1 MYHFYYCSVGLL
13 TVAGPI
19 ASLNSITNFVRNGYI
34 YLCRKFIHCSQNIP
48 LLFGAY
54 YGSVG
59 GGENDG
65 GFFRM
70 DIESSSSECLD
81 YDEVDGLEEEN
92 PVHSSMLNALMQKL
106 WTLVDD
112 ENGEVDLYMTDEG
125 SKLYA
130 PDETGVWMSSLFDG
144 DALDQ
149 ISNEWKLGLAFES

>member
-1 MYHFYYCSVGLL
+1 MTKVNVEVNGNSYDCEVYIS
-13 TVAGPI
+13 
-19 ASLNSITNFVRNGYI
+19 ASDGVVSEIILFSIE
-34 YLCRKFIHCSQNIP
+34 RKDEGDV
-48 LLFGAY
+48 LFGAY

>member
-1 MYHFYYCSVGLL
+1 MSEVN
-13 TVAGPI
+13 VAVNGNSYDCEVYI
-19 ASLNSITNFVRNGYI
+19 SASDGVVSEIILFSIE
-34 YLCRKFIHCSQNIP
+34 RKDEGDV
-48 LLFGAY
+48 LFGAY

>member
-1 MYHFYYCSVGLL
+1 MSKVN
-13 TVAGPI
+13 VAANGNSYDCEI
-19 ASLNSITNFVRNGYI
+19 YISASDGVVSEIILYSIE
-34 YLCRKFIHCSQNIP
+34 RKDEGDV
-48 LLFGAY
+48 LFGAY

-112 ENGEVDLYMTDEG
+112 ENGEVDLYMTNEG
-125 SKLYA
+125 SKLYT

-149 ISNEWKLGLAFES
+149 ISSEWKLGLAFES

>member
-1 MYHFYYCSVGLL
+1 MSKVKLAVNGNSYDCEIYIS
-13 TVAGPI
+13 
-19 ASLNSITNFVRNGYI
+19 ASDGVVSEIILYTIE
-34 YLCRKFIHCSQNIP
+34 RKDEGDV
-48 LLFGAY
+48 LFGAY

-70 DIESSSSECLD
+70 DIESSTSECLD

-92 PVHSSMLNALMQKL
+92 PAHSSILNALMQKL
-106 WTLVDD
+106 WTIVDD
-112 ENGEVDLYMTDEG
+112 EDNESDLYITDEG

-130 PDETGVWMSSLFDG
+130 PDDTGIWMSSLFDG
-144 DALDQ
+144 DAFDE

>member
-1 MYHFYYCSVGLL
+1 MSKVN
-13 TVAGPI
+13 VAVNENSYDCDI
-19 ASLNSITNFVRNGYI
+19 YISASDGVVSEIILYTIE
-34 YLCRKFIHCSQNIP
+34 RKNEGDV
-48 LLFGAY
+48 LFGAY

>member
-1 MYHFYYCSVGLL
+1 MTKVN
-13 TVAGPI
+13 VAVNE
-19 ASLNSITNFVRNGYI
+19 NSYGCEVYI
-34 YLCRKFIHCSQNIP
+34 SATDGVVSEIILYSIERKDEGDV
-48 LLFGAY
+48 LFGAY

-92 PVHSSMLNALMQKL
+92 PAHSSILNALMQKL

-112 ENGEVDLYMTDEG
+112 ENGEVDLYITDEG

>member
-1 MYHFYYCSVGLL
+1 MSKVN
-13 TVAGPI
+13 VAANGNSYDCEI
-19 ASLNSITNFVRNGYI
+19 YISASDGVVSEIILYSIE
-34 YLCRKFIHCSQNIP
+34 RKDEGDV
-48 LLFGAY
+48 LFGAY

-112 ENGEVDLYMTDEG
+112 ENGEVDFFITNEG

>member
-1 MYHFYYCSVGLL
+1 MSKVNLAVNG
-13 TVAGPI
+13 
-19 ASLNSITNFVRNGYI
+19 NSYDCDIYI
-34 YLCRKFIHCSQNIP
+34 SATDGVVSEIIIYTIERKDEGDV
-48 LLFGAY
+48 LFGAY

-70 DIESSSSECLD
+70 DIESSTSECLD

-92 PVHSSMLNALMQKL
+92 PAHSSILNALMQKL
-106 WTLVDD
+106 WTIVDD
-112 ENGEVDLYMTDEG
+112 EDGEVDLYITDEG

-130 PDETGVWMSSLFDG
+130 PDDTGIWMSSLFDG
-144 DALDQ
+144 DAFDE

>member
-1 MYHFYYCSVGLL
+1 MTKVN
-13 TVAGPI
+13 VAVNENSYDCEVYI
-19 ASLNSITNFVRNGYI
+19 SASDGVVSEIILYSIE
-34 YLCRKFIHCSQNIP
+34 RKDEGDV
-48 LLFGAY
+48 LFGAY

-81 YDEVDGLEEEN
+81 YDEVDGLEVEN
-92 PVHSSMLNALMQKL
+92 PAHSSILNALMQKL

-112 ENGEVDLYMTDEG
+112 ENGEVDFFITNEG

>member
-1 MYHFYYCSVGLL
+1 MSKVN
-13 TVAGPI
+13 VAVNENSYDCEVYI
-19 ASLNSITNFVRNGYI
+19 SASDGVVSEIILYSIE
-34 YLCRKFIHCSQNIP
+34 RKDEGDV
-48 LLFGAY
+48 LFGAY

-92 PVHSSMLNALMQKL
+92 PAHSSILNALMQKL

-112 ENGEVDLYMTDEG
+112 ENGEVDLYITDEG

-130 PDETGVWMSSLFDG
+130 PNETGVWMSSLFDG

>member
-1 MYHFYYCSVGLL
+1 MSKVK
-13 TVAGPI
+13 VAVNGNSYDCEVYI
-19 ASLNSITNFVRNGYI
+19 SASYGVVSEIILFSIE
-34 YLCRKFIHCSQNIP
+34 RKDEGDV
-48 LLFGAY
+48 LFGAY

-92 PVHSSMLNALMQKL
+92 PAHSSILNALMQKL
-106 WTLVDD
+106 WTIVDD
-112 ENGEVDLYMTDEG
+112 EDNESDLYITDDG
-125 SKLYA
+125 SKLYV
-130 PDETGVWMSSLFDG
+130 PDESGVWMSSLFDG
-144 DALDQ
+144 DAFDE

>member
-1 MYHFYYCSVGLL
+1 MSKVNVVVNENSYDCDIYIS
-13 TVAGPI
+13 
-19 ASLNSITNFVRNGYI
+19 ASDGVVSEIILYTID
-34 YLCRKFIHCSQNIP
+34 RKNEGDV
-48 LLFGAY
+48 LFGAY

-70 DIESSSSECLD
+70 DIESSTSECLD

-92 PVHSSMLNALMQKL
+92 PIHSSILNALMQKL
-106 WTLVDD
+106 WILVDD
-112 ENGEVDLYMTDEG
+112 ENGDVDLYITDEG

-144 DALDQ
+144 DALNQ

>member
-1 MYHFYYCSVGLL
+1 MSKVN
-13 TVAGPI
+13 VAANGNSYDCEI
-19 ASLNSITNFVRNGYI
+19 YISASDGVVSEIILYSIE
-34 YLCRKFIHCSQNIP
+34 RKDEGDV
-48 LLFGAY
+48 LFGAY

-81 YDEVDGLEEEN
+81 YDEVDGLQEEN
-92 PVHSSMLNALMQKL
+92 PVNSSMLNALMQKL

-149 ISNEWKLGLAFES
+149 ISNEWKLGLTFESQ